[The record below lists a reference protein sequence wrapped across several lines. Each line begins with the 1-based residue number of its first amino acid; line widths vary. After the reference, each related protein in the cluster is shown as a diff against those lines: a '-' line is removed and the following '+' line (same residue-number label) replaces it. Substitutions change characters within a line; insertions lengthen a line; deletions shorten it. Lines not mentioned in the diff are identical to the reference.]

1 MKLSKKLVIRY
12 FGHKKICHDFD
23 FRNVKSILIRPVGDA
38 VGDAVAHIAYIRQLK
53 AIYPGVRIGVIV
65 TDRNHD
71 IYAYSHEVDE
81 LIKDKTI
88 DYLKQRGKWQLFL
101 DFYCYFNS
109 RHIMA
114 DRLLKP
120 EAVMIFN
127 KINKAY
133 YTTENVLNY
142 DFHCPMVEGNHIV
155 DALKTSKIAEY
166 FEIPPGRFFL
176 QVVEAQS
183 EQAKDFWQQGKIR
196 VLLAPQGSICDR
208 QIPPQELAQ
217 LLNRCD
223 SESIETAQFLLCN
236 ARNSEAY
243 LAELKQYCRVDI
255 EVNLVPKTTLHQ
267 YLQLVASSDVVV
279 CIDSGTV
286 HVACAFNRP
295 LLAFYANFPSN
306 FRLWHPLPNK
316 GVPHLT
322 VISGLAEESKRT
334 SDFPLN
340 EAVVWLSEQI
350 GLCNKRKRC

>member
-12 FGHKKICHDFD
+12 FGHKKIRNDFD
-23 FRNVKSILIRPVGDA
+23 FTHVKSILIRPVGDA

-65 TDRNHD
+65 TDRNRD
-71 IYAYSHEVDE
+71 IYAYSHEADE
-81 LIKDKTI
+81 LIENKTTA
-88 DYLKQRGKWQLFL
+88 YLKQRGKWQLFL

-109 RHIMA
+109 WNIIA

-120 EAVMIFN
+120 EAVIIFN

-142 DFHCPMVEGNHIV
+142 DFHCPMVEGNHII

-176 QVVEAQS
+176 QATEDQFEQVVG
-183 EQAKDFWQQGKIR
+183 FWQPEKVR
-196 VLLAPQGSICDR
+196 VLLAPQGSIYDR
-208 QIPPQELAQ
+208 QIPPKELGE

-223 SESIETAQFLLCN
+223 AGSMKKAQFLLCN

-243 LAELKQYCRVDI
+243 LAELKQYCRAGI
-255 EVNLVPKTTLHQ
+255 EVSLVPKTTLHQ

-286 HVACAFNRP
+286 HLACAFNRP
-295 LLAFYANFPSN
+295 LLAFYANLPSN
-306 FRLWHPLPNK
+306 FSLWHPLPNE
-316 GVPHLT
+316 GVPQLT
-322 VISGLAEESKRT
+322 VISRLVEESKRT
-334 SDFPLN
+334 SDFPLD
-340 EAVVWLSEQI
+340 EAVIWLGEQI
-350 GLCNKRKRC
+350 DICARQRQ